1 MADDDIMDALS
12 AWADKVA
19 ADLKIDPPTAEQI
32 NQLLGVAG
40 VAAHEVLRPAAPITT
55 FLAGYALG
63 ADPSLSLESVVA
75 TITRLAK
82 ERES

>member
-1 MADDDIMDALS
+1 MADDDIMGTLG

-19 ADLKIDPPTAEQI
+19 ADLKIDPPTADQI
-32 NQLLGVAG
+32 NRLLGVAG

-55 FLAGYALG
+55 FLIGYALA
-63 ADPSLSLESVVA
+63 ADPSLSLDSAVA

-82 ERES
+82 EPQS